1 MKEAQ
6 WSSNLALSSNVG
18 SFYTPFTLKYL
29 VCDAEATNFKIDK
42 IVSNRDGKILR
53 LYPWVGFKS
62 EIKWSRYQIVGN
74 WMNLHLITQRMY
86 QILSIHRI
94 HHTIYR
100 VYMSPL
106 IMSQE

>member
-6 WSSNLALSSNVG
+6 WSSNLALSSNGG

-29 VCDAEATNFKIDK
+29 VCDPEATNFKIDK

-62 EIKWSRYQIVGN
+62 GLDIRIVGN
-74 WMNLHLITQRMY
+74 
-86 QILSIHRI
+86 
-94 HHTIYR
+94 
-100 VYMSPL
+100 
-106 IMSQE
+106 